1 MPGGIGTVQ
10 YAVSLGDI
18 TGEGFPTFAV
28 EMNSPIG
35 VKYVQPSRQVPET
48 GKYRYMPP
56 GTGTPETGVEDKAR
70 DEGSSDGLGLQAWP
84 NPSSGIVRLSWRS
97 TTGTAT
103 ILITDQLGQ
112 TVAQFQSDGSA
123 GEAEWDASQTFGAVY
138 FVSVAV
144 DGVHESTEVHVQR

>member
-1 MPGGIGTVQ
+1 
-10 YAVSLGDI
+10 
-18 TGEGFPTFAV
+18 
-28 EMNSPIG
+28 
-35 VKYVQPSRQVPET
+35 
-48 GKYRYMPP
+48 MPP
-56 GTGTPETGVEDKAR
+56 GTDTPQMGMND
-70 DEGSSDGLGLQAWP
+70 DENKDRSAGRLGLQAWP